1 MKGFYLQ
8 REKSGAQ
15 AFVNDTLEQESDNI
29 LKLLARFTSQ
39 TVIVQIMMGI
49 STSVATMSQKTDKDL
64 KTK

>member
-15 AFVNDTLEQESDNI
+15 AFGNDTLEQESDNI

-39 TVIVQIMMGI
+39 TVIVHIMRC
-49 STSVATMSQKTDKDL
+49 SL
-64 KTK
+64 KWAIPLVLQQRPRTQT